1 MVKDAALCVADLEI
15 ELTRIGLTLSDA
27 DPWNVLF
34 DGCRPVYVDFSNIR
48 PVAWDP
54 DRSWRQLR
62 DQLYNCFVY
71 PLVLMS
77 QGYGHLARLLLTN
90 REYGVIQSEF
100 AALMGYRGPGSE
112 TNEAA
117 PSFLSVATRCIPRP
131 INSIAKK
138 GIKLFNAA
146 LSRSYSGNYQ
156 ARRDAVQQLRQELER
171 IPMPEDFATTTT
183 DDENSC
189 LPLAPSDRW
198 TQKHHAAYK
207 VLSDLRPSS
216 VLDIGSGQAWYSQLA
231 ASLRSNVVALDMF
244 YFFVARCYREAK
256 SKNLPILPLV
266 MNIRF
271 PSPGYGL
278 CNKEVAPAFQRLQCD
293 MVLALGLVHL
303 LVFKYY
309 VPFEQIVETLA
320 TFARRWL
327 LVEFISRED
336 GEVRNLWWDWLSW
349 YTLDQFQAVLGRY
362 FNNITILPS
371 HPQRRI
377 LLLCEKSG

>member
-1 MVKDAALCVADLEI
+1 
-15 ELTRIGLTLSDA
+15 
-27 DPWNVLF
+27 
-34 DGCRPVYVDFSNIR
+34 
-48 PVAWDP
+48 
-54 DRSWRQLR
+54 
-62 DQLYNCFVY
+62 
-71 PLVLMS
+71 MS
-77 QGYGHLARLLLTN
+77 QGYGHLARLLLTD

-100 AALMGYRGPGSE
+100 AGLMGYRDPGSE

-117 PSFLSVATRCIPRP
+117 PRLLSVARRCIPRP

-138 GIKLFNAA
+138 GLKLFNAA

-156 ARRDAVQQLRQELER
+156 ARRDAVQQLRQELED
-171 IPMPEDFATTTT
+171 IPMPEDLVTTR
-183 DDENSC
+183 DDENFW

-198 TQKHHAAYK
+198 TQKHHAVYK
-207 VLSDLRPSS
+207 VLSDLCPSS
-216 VLDIGSGQAWYSQLA
+216 VLDIGSSQGWYSQLA
-231 ASLRSNVVALDMF
+231 ASLGSNVVALDVNDRL
-244 YFFVARCYREAK
+244 VARCYREAK

-266 MNIRF
+266 MNLRS

-278 CNKEVAPAFQRLQCD
+278 CNKEVASAFQRLQCD

-327 LVEFISRED
+327 LVEFIPRED
-336 GEVRNLWWDWLSW
+336 GEVRNLWLEWLSW
-349 YTLDQFQAVLGRY
+349 YTLDQFQAVLRRY

-377 LLLCEKSG
+377 LLLCEKLG